1 MTFSV
6 RLADW
11 ARDEANL
18 KSVRYEVFCVE
29 QSVPEALE
37 WDGIDAQCVHALAED
52 GQGRAIGCGRLLPD
66 GHIGR
71 MAVRAPWRGEGVGSA
86 LLECLMALATQRGDA
101 KVMLNA
107 QTHAMPFYARYGFVP
122 VGEPFDEADIPHQ
135 AMEAVLP
142 ARSVRG

>member
-37 WDGIDAQCVHALAED
+37 WDGIDAQCVHALAHDSE
-52 GQGRAIGCGRLLPD
+52 GRAIGCGRLLPD

-71 MAVRAPWRGEGVGSA
+71 MAVRAPWRGAGVGSA
-86 LLECLMALATQRGDA
+86 LLECLMALAAQRGDP

-135 AMEAVLP
+135 AMEAALP
-142 ARSVRG
+142 GRSVLA